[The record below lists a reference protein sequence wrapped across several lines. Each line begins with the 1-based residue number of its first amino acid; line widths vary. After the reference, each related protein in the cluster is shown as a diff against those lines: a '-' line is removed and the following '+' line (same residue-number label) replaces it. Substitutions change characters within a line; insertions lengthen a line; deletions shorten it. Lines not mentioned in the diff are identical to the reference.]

1 VSNGFGRVVA
11 RTKNKYDVITVG
23 NFRDAFAVG
32 ILYESRDG
40 VAYNKNT
47 YDVITIGNFHGY
59 HGILT
64 QNH

>member
-1 VSNGFGRVVA
+1 MTNGFARVVA
-11 RTKNKYDVITVG
+11 RSKNKYDVITSG
-23 NFRDAFAVG
+23 NFRDAFAVV

-40 VAYNKNT
+40 VACNKNR

-59 HGILT
+59 HVIRT

>member
-1 VSNGFGRVVA
+1 MTNGFAKVVA
-11 RTKNKYDVITVG
+11 RIKNKYDVITSG

-40 VAYNKNT
+40 VACNKNR

-59 HGILT
+59 HVIIT